1 MRATQI
7 DGYCQIKTGDS
18 KLSRFINF
26 LKTTALGGLLVIV
39 PIAIVLFVLGQLM
52 LALLT
57 VANDALAWLG
67 IGINDA
73 LVMSAIALLVLVGL
87 CFVTGLVV
95 RTRAG
100 DALKRWFSRNVAKR
114 IPMYG
119 AISNLTRRY
128 AGIDGEEFAPV
139 EVDLYDSGTHAMGF
153 LVETLPDG
161 RCTVFVPTA
170 PVATVGNLFL
180 VASEKVRRIDASVAD
195 TVSVITQWG
204 VDAAGLYGDGSR
216 PGG

>member
-1 MRATQI
+1 MV
-7 DGYCQIKTGDS
+7 
-18 KLSRFINF
+18 RFINF

-39 PIAIVLFVLGQLM
+39 PIAIVLFVLGQLL
-52 LALLT
+52 LALLS
-57 VANDALAWLG
+57 VANEMLAWLG

-73 LVMSAIALLVLVGL
+73 LVMSAIALLALVGL

-100 DALKRWFSRNVAKR
+100 DALKGWFGRNVAKR

-119 AISNLTRRY
+119 AISSLTQRF
-128 AGIDGEEFAPV
+128 AGIDGEQFSPV
-139 EVDLYDSGTHAMGF
+139 EIDLYGSETRAVGF
-153 LVETLPDG
+153 LVESLPDG

-180 VASEKVRRIDASVAD
+180 VGSDKLRRIDASAAD

-204 VDAAGLYGDGSR
+204 VDAAGLYGDGTR